1 MAKKNPFL
9 PNKKAA
15 LIPKQG
21 QFPPMGRNLFTGK
34 GIAPLSFGSAVMFDP
49 KKAGM
54 PSLFGGR
61 PVYMGQSR
69 YALAGLR
76 MRKKWGKS

>member
-9 PNKKAA
+9 MK
-15 LIPKQG
+15 
-21 QFPPMGRNLFTGK
+21 RNLLAGK
-34 GIAPLSFGSAVMFDP
+34 GIAPLKFDAPVMFDP

-54 PSLFGGR
+54 PTLFGGK

-69 YALAGLR
+69 YTLAGLNLL
-76 MRKKWGKS
+76 KKWKAQGL